1 MNPNPTT
8 WNIETGRWET
18 TARGRAV
25 LTDPRLNRGTAF
37 TDEERRALDL
47 VGLLP
52 PRTLDLDQ
60 QTTRAYAQYRAQPSD
75 LAKNVYLTALH
86 DRNEVLFYRLLG
98 DHLAGMLPIVY
109 TPTVGT
115 AIQRYSYE
123 YRRPR
128 GVYLSVDGPEDIERA
143 LLASDLGADD
153 LDLIVATDA
162 EAILGIGDWGVGGI
176 GIAVGKLA
184 VYTAAAGIDPARTL
198 AVMLDVGTNRRE
210 LLGDPLYLGNKRPRA
225 EREPT
230 TPSSMPM

>member
-1 MNPNPTT
+1 
-8 WNIETGRWET
+8 
-18 TARGRAV
+18 
-25 LTDPRLNRGTAF
+25 
-37 TDEERRALDL
+37 
-47 VGLLP
+47 
-52 PRTLDLDQ
+52 
-60 QTTRAYAQYRAQPSD
+60 
-75 LAKNVYLTALH
+75 
-86 DRNEVLFYRLLG
+86 
-98 DHLAGMLPIVY
+98 
-109 TPTVGT
+109 
-115 AIQRYSYE
+115 
-123 YRRPR
+123 
-128 GVYLSVDGPEDIERA
+128 VDGPEDIERA